1 MLQCVLPLHWMHAS
15 CLRLTGLLL
24 QAPGTHSACCL
35 CWCHISARPEACAP
49 PCCRSLGCLDP
60 QCVLCEHNP
69 HRRCNVN
76 FAPKY
81 LVNDI
86 LKAKCDAPIRVEIID
101 RATGIPLG
109 EDIKDV
115 QLEVRQRLGRLAIV
129 AVQVVVP
136 ALRQRSAARGG
147 AGPGLECWQAMVAC
161 IPSGRT
167 PQALREGLIASGR
180 TAAPV
185 PASELTQMLNS
196 GQVSKATFVW
206 CQLLLSVSQLPRPG
220 AAAAIAL
227 CTALQPSQA
236 HPGWRQALPGTQSM
250 YMASILCTCAC
261 ADVHPGRQCLRC
273 QMLGSWLGA

>member
-1 MLQCVLPLHWMHAS
+1 MLQCVLPLQWMHAS

-86 LKAKCDAPIRVEIID
+86 LKATCVAPIRVEIID

-136 ALRQRSAARGG
+136 ASRQRSAAGGRRG
-147 AGPGLECWQAMVAC
+147 
-161 IPSGRT
+161 
-167 PQALREGLIASGR
+167 
-180 TAAPV
+180 
-185 PASELTQMLNS
+185 PA
-196 GQVSKATFVW
+196 
-206 CQLLLSVSQLPRPG
+206 
-220 AAAAIAL
+220 
-227 CTALQPSQA
+227 
-236 HPGWRQALPGTQSM
+236 QS
-250 YMASILCTCAC
+250 A
-261 ADVHPGRQCLRC
+261 GRQWPHASPQGGHHRR
-273 QMLGSWLGA
+273 